1 MDYIGEHLLPGQIGH
16 LLVILSFV
24 ASIIASVAYFISARA
39 KNPIDG
45 ESWKKLGRAAFFI
58 DAISVIGIFLILF
71 SLIYNHRYE
80 YQYVY
85 KNSGNDLEPKYIL
98 SSLWRASEGSFILW
112 TLWHSVLGLVL
123 ICHSQ

>member
-16 LLVILSFV
+16 LLIILSFV
-24 ASIIASVAYFISARA
+24 ASIIAAVSYFISARSA
-39 KNPIDG
+39 NPADAD
-45 ESWKKLGRAAFFI
+45 SWKKLGRIAFFI
-58 DAISVIGIFLILF
+58 DAISVIGIFVTLF

-98 SSLWRASEGSFILW
+98 S
-112 TLWHSVLGLVL
+112 
-123 ICHSQ
+123 